1 MESEITEIGKVLT
14 DMVFNGDMGKLTPI
28 IRREADDIRLDGA
41 RFSTVSAE
49 EAACFRNMYGY
60 VSRVW
65 LTRDEICRISGKR
78 YDPVTGTW
86 IRPVGRPAAP
96 LRIVRKAPALN
107 IPEGI
112 FLNAE
117 SIIGLDT
124 APFEPVEQ
132 LLRTG
137 TSHPVCMNVERDML
151 GCCPTPPRIIHG
163 GDALFHVPETDT
175 IHIPLPIQFGSV
187 REYACAL
194 SWGIAHS
201 AMARL
206 DNQIGTAM
214 RFPVHAIGGTIEHAR
229 QKIAALFA
237 TAIIISSVGLMDDR
251 VIRAL
256 ADGISVWTRYLTGR
270 MRNPGNADKAVILGN
285 ALTEAG
291 SAVRLI
297 TGDGGFSITTDGLL
311 SPLNG

>member
-1 MESEITEIGKVLT
+1 MHE
-14 DMVFNGDMGKLTPI
+14 
-28 IRREADDIRLDGA
+28 RGA
-41 RFSTVSAE
+41 GHAWLLPDSA
-49 EAACFRNMYGY
+49 
-60 VSRVW
+60 
-65 LTRDEICRISGKR
+65 
-78 YDPVTGTW
+78 
-86 IRPVGRPAAP
+86 
-96 LRIVRKAPALN
+96 
-107 IPEGI
+107 
-112 FLNAE
+112 
-117 SIIGLDT
+117 
-124 APFEPVEQ
+124 
-132 LLRTG
+132 
-137 TSHPVCMNVERDML
+137 
-151 GCCPTPPRIIHG
+151 RIIHG

-175 IHIPLPIQFGSV
+175 IHISLPIQFGSV